1 VVFTFVCYSDIGD
14 PLFECQSCQ
23 AQMWYHERRQKA
35 RHSANP
41 RFQLCCSNGKVQL
54 PLLKDPP
61 MCLQQLLFDSSST
74 QSQNYQQNIR
84 MYNAMFSFTS
94 PGMKFDKKVMGG
106 RGPPTLRLQ
115 GQPCHRMGSMLPQPG
130 EAPRF
135 AQLYI
140 YDTDNEVANRIHSC
154 G

>member
-1 VVFTFVCYSDIGD
+1 
-14 PLFECQSCQ
+14 
-23 AQMWYHERRQKA
+23 
-35 RHSANP
+35 
-41 RFQLCCSNGKVQL
+41 
-54 PLLKDPP
+54 
-61 MCLQQLLFDSSST
+61 LFDSNST
-74 QSQNYQQNIR
+74 QSHNFQQNIR

-140 YDTDNEVANRIHSC
+140 YHTDNEVANRIHSR